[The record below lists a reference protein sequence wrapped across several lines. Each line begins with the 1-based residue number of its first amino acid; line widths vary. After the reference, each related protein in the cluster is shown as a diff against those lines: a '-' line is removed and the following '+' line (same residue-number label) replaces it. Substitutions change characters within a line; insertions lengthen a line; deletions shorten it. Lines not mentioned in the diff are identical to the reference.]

1 MRGVQGAIL
10 GVWEFIAGDDWATA
24 VGVVIALGITA
35 LVDEG
40 ASAWLVTPIAVAL
53 LLTAS
58 IWREA
63 RRRGR
68 RYRAEERG
76 D

>member
-1 MRGVQGAIL
+1 MTRVQEAIL

-35 LVDEG
+35 LVDKG
-40 ASAWLVTPIAVAL
+40 ASAWLVTPIVVAI

-63 RRRGR
+63 RKRGQR
-68 RYRAEERG
+68 
-76 D
+76 

>member
-1 MRGVQGAIL
+1 MTRVQGAIV
-10 GVWEFIAGDDWATA
+10 GIWEFIAGDDWATA

-35 LVDEG
+35 LISEG
-40 ASAWLVTPIAVAL
+40 GAAWFVTPIAVAI

-63 RRRGR
+63 RKRDGN
-68 RYRAEERG
+68 
-76 D
+76 